1 MSDDSW
7 KDKRVYIIKNGDRVV
22 EYVKDWEGMLNWLE
36 RQDPSPLHGLGM
48 SFNITVALRDF

>member
-7 KDKRVYIIKNGDRVV
+7 KDKRVYIIKDGDRVV
-22 EYVKDWEGMLNWLE
+22 DYVKDWEGMLNWLE
-36 RQDPSPLHGLGM
+36 WQDPPYGGAV

>member
-7 KDKRVYIIKNGDRVV
+7 KDKRVYIIKDGDRVV
-22 EYVKDWEGMLNWLE
+22 DYVKDWEGMLNWLE
-36 RQDPSPLHGLGM
+36 WQDPRLHGLGV

>member
-7 KDKRVYIIKNGDRVV
+7 KDKRVYIIKDGDRVV
-22 EYVKDWEGMLNWLE
+22 DYVKDWEGMLNWLE
-36 RQDPSPLHGLGM
+36 WQDPRNYGLGV

>member
-7 KDKRVYIIKNGDRVV
+7 KEKRVYIIKDGDRVV
-22 EYVKDWEGMLNWLE
+22 DYVKDWEGLLSWLE
-36 RQDPSPLHGLGM
+36 WQQPHIGGAI